1 MESKQAWWSKSINKG
16 FQKGSDYF
24 DKYSPKV
31 VPSLKAGAD
40 PWKAGA
46 RGLGNVGSLVGNSAF
61 GQGVARQT
69 RRIGDVV
76 TRGAGGVR
84 RTVNTIAK
92 SPLGSKGIGLLK
104 SAGKASLNTVL
115 GKNKASRYGLALGV
129 VAMAGIGIMKGAMNE
144 SRNIVYERY
153 MQDMTYSRSM
163 VGQSRVG
170 LAHGTHNMLNNN
182 GTQGLSN
189 SLSATRHGRY

>member
-1 MESKQAWWSKSINKG
+1 MGTNQAWWSKSIDKG
-16 FQKGSDYF
+16 FKKGSDYF

-31 VPSLKAGAD
+31 LPTVKAAGD
-40 PWKAGA
+40 PWKAAGKVVV
-46 RGLGNVGSLVGNSAF
+46 NHPFS
-61 GQGVARQT
+61 QGVGRQV
-69 RRIGDVV
+69 RRVGDVV

-84 RTVNTIAK
+84 RTINTI
-92 SPLGSKGIGLLK
+92 SKTSAARTTGGLLK
-104 SAGKASLNTVL
+104 NAGKAVTRAM
-115 GKNKASRYGLALGV
+115 GHKATRLSGLALGV
-129 VAMAGIGIMKGAMNE
+129 AAMVGIGVMKGAMNE